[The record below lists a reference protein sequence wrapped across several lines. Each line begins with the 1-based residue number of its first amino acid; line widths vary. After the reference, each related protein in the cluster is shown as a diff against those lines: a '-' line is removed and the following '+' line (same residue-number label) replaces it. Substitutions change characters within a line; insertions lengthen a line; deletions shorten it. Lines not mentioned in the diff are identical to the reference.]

1 MCLVVD
7 RADTDTCLPKLVKK
21 RTGGGEF
28 PWSSVPDPRYFF
40 RKKKSTTKARNIN
53 LAGITN
59 RRKGET
65 YNSTCRVISVCS
77 SIIMME
83 NIKS

>member
-40 RKKKSTTKARNIN
+40 RKKSALPRRETSIWQVLQTEEKAKR
-53 LAGITN
+53 
-59 RRKGET
+59 
-65 YNSTCRVISVCS
+65 
-77 SIIMME
+77 IIQLVE
-83 NIKS
+83 S